1 MGTAADQ
8 SDRVVEVWI
17 PSYPAVPLFLT
28 EVRELARA
36 FEREHPGYR
45 IEIVECSSYES
56 LPEEVHRAAQRGH
69 RPAIVSYLFTSTQ
82 LARDMRTHA
91 GEPLFMPVQRAI
103 GGRTEILGHPVVID
117 DLVPAARAYY
127 TSGDELFALPHLTS
141 TTLLYTNNSLLS
153 KSGVRE
159 VPRTWSELT
168 AACRKLA
175 GRTGV
180 AGPGVT
186 WPNAGWI
193 FQQAVAQQG
202 AVLADP
208 DNGRTVR
215 AQQVQ
220 LDSEEMLAF
229 VHWWQQLHR
238 SGYYHYSGVRAI
250 GDRTGD
256 AWERNYRAFAEQR
269 VAFVLSTSVE
279 ADRMVDAGRQ
289 SGFEVTASRMP
300 HNGEVP
306 YAGNV
311 VGGDALWLSDGL
323 DEATR
328 DGALAFMQYLL
339 SAEHAARRHKTTRFM
354 PVTRSSV
361 DLLDSEGWFEASPQ
375 HRAALDQLD
384 ASDGSYAARGALL
397 GDLAGLHDVVTQAM
411 DDVLACG
418 ADPDRRFA
426 EASSQAQRQLDDYNA
441 DCLGERPGRA
451 GPRRFA
457 VN

>member
-1 MGTAADQ
+1 M
-8 SDRVVEVWI
+8 
-17 PSYPAVPLFLT
+17 PSYPAAPPFLT

-36 FEREHPGYR
+36 FEREHPDYR
-45 IEIVECSSYES
+45 IEIVECSYLS
-56 LPEEVHRAAQRGH
+56 LPEKVHRAAQRGH
-69 RPAIVSYLFTSTQ
+69 RPAIVQYFFTSTQ
-82 LARDMRTHA
+82 LARDMRTLT
-91 GEPLFMPVQRAI
+91 GEPLFTPVQRAI

-127 TSGDELFALPHLTS
+127 TFGDELVAIPSLTS
-141 TTLLYTNNSLLS
+141 ATLLYTNNSLLS
-153 KSGVRE
+153 KSGVGE
-159 VPRTWSELT
+159 IPRTWSELT

-175 GRTGV
+175 GRTGA

-208 DNGRTVR
+208 NNGRTGR

-220 LDSEEMLAF
+220 LDSEAMRAF
-229 VHWWQQLHR
+229 VHWWQKLHR
-238 SGYYHYSGVRAI
+238 SGYYHYSGVRAV
-250 GDRTGD
+250 GDHTGD
-256 AWERNYRAFAEQR
+256 AWERNYLAFAEQQ

-289 SGFEVTASRMP
+289 GGFEVTASRMP

-306 YAGNV
+306 YAGTV
-311 VGGDALWLSDGL
+311 IGGDALWLSDGL
-323 DEATR
+323 GEAVR

-339 SAEHAARRHKTTRFM
+339 STEHAATRHKTTRFM

-361 DLLDSEGWFEASPQ
+361 DLLDSEGWFEANPQ

-384 ASDGSYAARGALL
+384 ASDGSYAAKGALL
-397 GDLAGLHDVVTQAM
+397 GDFAGLHDVVTQAM
-411 DDVLACG
+411 DDVLARG

-426 EASSQAQRQLDDYNA
+426 EASAQAQRQLDDYNA
-441 DCLGERPGRA
+441 DCLGEQPGPA
-451 GPRRFA
+451 GQRRFA

>member
-1 MGTAADQ
+1 MRTAAEH
-8 SDRVVEVWI
+8 SDRVAVEVWM
-17 PSYPAVPLFLT
+17 PSYPAVPSFLT

-36 FEREHPGYR
+36 FEREHADHR
-45 IEIVECSSYES
+45 IEIVECSYLS
-56 LPEEVHRAAQRGH
+56 LPEKVHRAAQCGRW
-69 RPAIVSYLFTSTQ
+69 PAIVPYLFTSTQ
-82 LARDMRTHA
+82 LACDMRTHT
-91 GEPLFMPVQRAI
+91 GEPLFTPVQRAI
-103 GGRTEILGHPVVID
+103 RGRTEILGHPVVVD
-117 DLVPAARAYY
+117 DLVPAARGYY
-127 TSGDELFALPHLTS
+127 TFGGELLAIPPLVS
-141 TTLLYTNNSLLS
+141 TTLLYTNTSLLS

-159 VPRTWSELT
+159 IPRTWSELT
-168 AACRKLA
+168 AACQKLA
-175 GRTGV
+175 GGNG
-180 AGPGVT
+180 ADAPGVT

-208 DNGRTVR
+208 HNGRTVR
-215 AQQVQ
+215 AQRVQ
-220 LDSEEMLAF
+220 LDSAAMLAF
-229 VHWWQQLHR
+229 VHWWRQLYR
-238 SGYYHYSGVRAI
+238 GGYYRYPGVRAI
-250 GDRTGD
+250 GERTGD
-256 AWERNYRAFAEQR
+256 AWERNYLAFAEQR

-279 ADRMVDAGRQ
+279 ADRMVEAGRQ
-289 SGFEVTASRMP
+289 GGFEVTASRMP

-311 VGGDALWLSDGL
+311 VGGDALWLSNGL

-339 SAEHAARRHKTTRFM
+339 SAEHAATRHKTTRFM
-354 PVTRSSV
+354 PVTRLSV
-361 DLLDSEGWFEASPQ
+361 DLLDSEGWFEANPH

-397 GDLAGLHDVVTQAM
+397 GDFAGLHDVVTQAM
-411 DDVLACG
+411 DDVLARG

-426 EASSQAQRQLDDYNA
+426 EASSQAQRQLDEYNA
-441 DCLGERPGRA
+441 DCRGERSGLA

>member
-1 MGTAADQ
+1 M
-8 SDRVVEVWI
+8 
-17 PSYPAVPLFLT
+17 PSYPATPLLLN

-36 FEREHPGYR
+36 FEQQHPDYR
-45 IEIVECSSYES
+45 IEIVECPYLS
-56 LPEEVHRAAQRGH
+56 LPEMVHQAAQDGH
-69 RPAIVSYLFTSTQ
+69 RPAIVQYFFTSTQ
-82 LARDMRTHA
+82 VARDMRAHT
-91 GEPLFMPVQRAI
+91 GEPLFTPVQRAI

-127 TSGDELFALPHLTS
+127 TVGDELLAIPPLVS

-153 KSGVRE
+153 KSGIRE
-159 VPRTWSELT
+159 IPRTWAELT
-168 AACRKLA
+168 EACRTLA
-175 GRTGV
+175 GQAGA

-208 DNGRTVR
+208 NNGRTDR
-215 AQQVQ
+215 AQQIQ
-220 LDSEEMLAF
+220 LDSKAMLAF
-229 VHWWQQLHR
+229 VHWWQQLHH
-238 SGYYHYSGVRAI
+238 SGYYHYSGIRAV
-250 GDRTGD
+250 GDRTGE
-256 AWERNYRAFAEQR
+256 AWVQNYQAFAEQR
-269 VAFVLSTSVE
+269 VAFALSTSVE
-279 ADRMVDAGRQ
+279 ADRMVDAGREG
-289 SGFEVTASRMP
+289 GFDVTASPMP

-306 YAGNV
+306 FAGNV
-311 VGGDALWLSDGL
+311 IGGDALWLSDGL

-339 SAEHAARRHKTTRFM
+339 APEHAATRHKTTRFM
-354 PVTRSSV
+354 PVTRSTV
-361 DLLDSEGWFEASPQ
+361 DLLDSEGWFKANPQ
-375 HRAALDQLD
+375 HRAALDQLE

-397 GDLAGLHDVVTQAM
+397 GDFAGLHDVLTQAM
-411 DDVLACG
+411 DDVLTRG

-426 EASSQAQRQLDDYNA
+426 EASLQAQRQLDEYNA
-441 DCLGERPGRA
+441 DCLGERSGPA